1 MKFLLYLLLGYSVWE
16 IDTGDLRALLNFCNR
31 SGVRL
36 RRIREGETTVRIW
49 VLLAD
54 EAKLMDFAARRGC
67 DLRICVRHGLL
78 SSLSLSRPS
87 GVETTVMLNGEFLF
101 GVGTTEIKTISQI

>member
-1 MKFLLYLLLGYSVWE
+1 MLHFIHFALIKVELLSSFFGKNCLLSL
-16 IDTGDLRALLNFCNR
+16 LR
-31 SGVRL
+31 VK
-36 RRIREGETTVRIW
+36 
-49 VLLAD
+49 
-54 EAKLMDFAARRGC
+54 AKLKNGSK
-67 DLRICVRHGLL
+67 LL